1 MDPDTSWQGSPA
13 AAPRKAVEAEHVAA
27 SRSYVQRE
35 GDDARGGRV
44 RDAIIEVARAMKR
57 RGQNPN
63 VLDRENVEAARDCRD
78 PDHLDSQGPER
89 A

>member
-44 RDAIIEVARAMKR
+44 RDAIFEVARAMKR
-57 RGQNPN
+57 RGQNPTCWT
-63 VLDRENVEAARDCRD
+63 EKT
-78 PDHLDSQGPER
+78 
-89 A
+89 

>member
-13 AAPRKAVEAEHVAA
+13 AAPRKAVEAVEAEHVAA

-57 RGQNPN
+57 RGQNPTCWT
-63 VLDRENVEAARDCRD
+63 EKT
-78 PDHLDSQGPER
+78 
-89 A
+89 

>member
-13 AAPRKAVEAEHVAA
+13 AAPRKAVEAEHVDA
-27 SRSYVQRE
+27 SRSYAQRE

-57 RGQNPN
+57 RGQN
-63 VLDRENVEAARDCRD
+63 LTCWTEKT
-78 PDHLDSQGPER
+78 
-89 A
+89 

>member
-44 RDAIIEVARAMKR
+44 RDAII
-57 RGQNPN
+57 
-63 VLDRENVEAARDCRD
+63 
-78 PDHLDSQGPER
+78 
-89 A
+89 